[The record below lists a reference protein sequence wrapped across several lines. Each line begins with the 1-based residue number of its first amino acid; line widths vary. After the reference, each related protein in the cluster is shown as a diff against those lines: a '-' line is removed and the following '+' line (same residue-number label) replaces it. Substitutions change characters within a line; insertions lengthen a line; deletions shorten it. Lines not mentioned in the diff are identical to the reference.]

1 MKFISSAI
9 KIFPKDHYPVVICG
23 RRHPDCLEL
32 IWEMDIKR
40 DKSKDVQ
47 GFIVLNDDGYK
58 MFVDRI
64 EGAQIAKELGY
75 HLDYP
80 NCLYSEDI
88 WPE

>member
-9 KIFPKDHYPVVICG
+9 KIFPKNRYPVVVCG
-23 RRHPDCLEL
+23 KRHPDCLEL
-32 IWEMDIKR
+32 IANLEVDR
-40 DKSKDVQ
+40 DRSEDVQ

-80 NCLYSEDI
+80 NCLYSETI